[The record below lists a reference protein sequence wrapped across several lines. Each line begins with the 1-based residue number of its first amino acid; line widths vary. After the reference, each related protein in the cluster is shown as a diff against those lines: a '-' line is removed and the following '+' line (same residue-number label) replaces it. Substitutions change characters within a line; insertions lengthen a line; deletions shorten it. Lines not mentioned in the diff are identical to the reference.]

1 MAFISSASVVKLL
14 LFQVNTLAGNAAV
27 GTDDALFLQ
36 CNRSAFMSKATR
48 IDICVCTFRR
58 QEIANTFRSLAA
70 IDLPSGYRIGVI
82 VADNDDQPTA
92 KPLIAALARG
102 LPFPVRYLHC
112 PARNI
117 SIARNA
123 CLDASDAG
131 LVAFIDDDETASGQW
146 LVKLVE
152 AAEITG
158 ADAVLGPVKAHYLP
172 DAPGWMS
179 RGDFHST
186 FPVWVEGEILTGYTC
201 NVLLRMDA
209 KSISGR
215 RFNLAR
221 GQTGGEDTEFFD
233 QLYKAGG
240 MIAYAAKAWVDEL
253 VTPERATFGWLSKRR
268 YRMGQTHGHLLR
280 SKSAGK
286 ARAKQFALAS
296 AKMAFCFASAF
307 LTTVWPAR
315 RNRSVLRGI
324 MHVGVLSGLLG
335 VDEIR
340 QYGVP
345 SLAREPKRT
354 A

>member
-1 MAFISSASVVKLL
+1 MM
-14 LFQVNTLAGNAAV
+14 
-27 GTDDALFLQ
+27 LFLLQ
-36 CNRSAFMSKATR
+36 CKRSAFLSKATT
-48 IDICVCTFRR
+48 IDICICTFRR

-70 IDLPSGYRIGVI
+70 IDRPSGYRIGVI

-102 LPFPVRYLHC
+102 LPFPVRYIHC

-123 CLDASDAG
+123 CLDASNAG
-131 LVAFIDDDETASGQW
+131 FVVFIDDDETASSQW

-152 AAEITG
+152 AAETTA
-158 ADAVLGPVKAHYLP
+158 ADVVLGPVKARYLP
-172 DAPGWMS
+172 DAPRWMS

-186 FPVWVEGEILTGYTC
+186 FPVWVEGEIHNGYTC

-233 QLYKAGG
+233 QVHKAGG

-253 VTPERATFGWLSKRR
+253 VTPERATFGWLGKRR
-268 YRMGQTHGHLLR
+268 FRVGQTHGHLLR
-280 SKSAGK
+280 SRSAGK
-286 ARAKQFALAS
+286 ARARQFALAS
-296 AKMAFCFASAF
+296 AKVAFCFVSAVV
-307 LTTVWPAR
+307 TTLWPVR

-335 VDEIR
+335 VQEIR
-340 QYGVP
+340 QYGVL
-345 SLAREPKRT
+345 SLVREPKRM